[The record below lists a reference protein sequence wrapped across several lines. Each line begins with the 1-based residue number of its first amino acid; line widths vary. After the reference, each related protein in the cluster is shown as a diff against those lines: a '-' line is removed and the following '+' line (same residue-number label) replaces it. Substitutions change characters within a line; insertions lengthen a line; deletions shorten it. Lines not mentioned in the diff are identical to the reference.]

1 MRNNR
6 ICYRRLFQKLWHH
19 FEVTQRQKQR
29 IKSGRE
35 GGWGGGLGDQ
45 KSGELNLASG
55 ASFPSDVNGRLPL
68 YVTRTVHTVYTYVLL
83 ILRAHS
89 RSPTMLLV
97 YQLTF

>member
-19 FEVTQRQKQR
+19 FEVTQRQRQR

-35 GGWGGGLGDQ
+35 GGGRGGARRS

-68 YVTRTVHTVYTYVLL
+68 YVTRTAHTVYTYVLL

-89 RSPTMLLV
+89 RSPTILLV